1 MPVHLGHGADDLHVG
16 AWIGAGCINRSTRRK
31 GQHSQ
36 AGDTLEMGI
45 SRDHDEVPLQ
55 SRRGDER
62 VNVPYMSS

>member
-1 MPVHLGHGADDLHVG
+1 MREARTCRWILIPVYLGHGVGDLH
-16 AWIGAGCINRSTRRK
+16 IGAVDRGW
-31 GQHSQ
+31 
-36 AGDTLEMGI
+36 DTLEMGI